1 MDKPNSSTLKWL
13 IQTTGKKKIYI
24 LFLILLQ
31 AVLAIAGVFSALLF
45 RRLIDSA
52 VARNSPL
59 FFQAVLWI
67 GALILGRIAL
77 NALGYFLYEWTSS
90 TLENQFKERLF
101 SCLLRKSYASVT
113 AIHSE
118 EWMNRL
124 TSDTSVVTGGL
135 IEIIPGLTGML
146 TRLVGALAAIF
157 FLEPVFAA
165 ILIPGG
171 IVILLFTYGF
181 RRILKRLHK
190 QIRETDGIVR
200 VFLQER
206 LSSLMIVRAF
216 AMEKETQEMAAEK
229 MRRHKAA
236 RMRRNHLSNLCN
248 TGFGAAANGLYL
260 FGAVYC
266 GYGILQGSISYGTMT
281 AVLQLIGQVQ
291 SPFAGLT
298 GIIPQYYAMAAS
310 AERLMEAEG
319 YAEDC
324 GGEAVP
330 EQEILRYYQEDF
342 QSIGL
347 AHAGFR
353 YLEAQGQESR
363 QDQDQGQDSGTAPG
377 MRPAVLNDVDLEIG
391 KGEYVAFTGHSGCGK
406 STILKLL
413 MCLYPLDSG
422 RAYLAGKGGSQPLT
436 ARWRGLFA
444 YVPQG
449 NQLMSGTIRE
459 IVAFGDQKGMQEEQK
474 MMQALKIACADEFVA
489 SLEEGLDTRLGE
501 RGSGLSEG
509 QMQRIAIARA
519 VFSEHPILMLDE
531 STSALDEGTER
542 ELLGN
547 LRAMTDMTVL
557 IVTHRPAV
565 LKICDKQVV
574 MGADGQ
580 VIVCKEICYTGR

>member
-1 MDKPNSSTLKWL
+1 MDKTHRSTLKWL
-13 IQTTGKKKIYI
+13 SQTTGKKKRYI

-31 AVLAIAGVFSALLF
+31 AVLAAASVCSALLF
-45 RRLIDSA
+45 RTLIDCA
-52 VARNSPL
+52 AARERTL
-59 FFQAVLWI
+59 FFRAALWI
-67 GALILGRIAL
+67 GLLVLGRIAL
-77 NALGYFLYEWTSS
+77 NALGTFLYEWTSS

-101 SCLLRKSYASVT
+101 SCLLHKSYASVT
-113 AIHSE
+113 TIHSE

-124 TSDTSVVTGGL
+124 TSDTTVVTGGL
-135 IEIIPGLTGML
+135 IQIIPGLTGML

-157 FLEPVFAA
+157 LLEPLFFA

-171 IVILLFTYGF
+171 MVILLFTYGF
-181 RRILKRLHK
+181 RRVLKRLHK

-206 LSSLMIVRAF
+206 LSNLMIVRTF
-216 AMEKETQEMAAEK
+216 AMEEETREMAAER

-248 TGFGAAANGLYL
+248 TGFGAAANGFYL

-266 GYGILQGSISYGTMT
+266 GYGILSGSISFGTMT

-298 GIIPQYYAMAAS
+298 GIIPQYYAMVAS

-319 YAEDC
+319 YEEDWE
-324 GGEAVP
+324 GETVFG
-330 EQEILRYYQEDF
+330 QEIARFYQEEF
-342 QSIGL
+342 ESMGL
-347 AHAGFR
+347 TQAGFR
-353 YLEAQGQESR
+353 YPAAQGQEPEREHSA
-363 QDQDQGQDSGTAPG
+363 GNGPK
-377 MRPAVLNDVDLEIG
+377 PVVLNGVSLEIR

-422 RAYLAGKGGSQPLT
+422 ERYLAGAGSRQPLT

-459 IVAFGDQKGMQEEQK
+459 VVAFGDPERMREEQQL
-474 MMQALKIACADEFVA
+474 MQALKIACADEFVA
-489 SLEEGLDTRLGE
+489 ALEEGLDTRLGE

-519 VFSEHPILMLDE
+519 IFSGHPILMLDE
-531 STSALDEGTER
+531 ATSALDEGTEQK
-542 ELLGN
+542 LLAN
-547 LRAMTDMTVL
+547 LQAMTDKTVL

-565 LKICDKQVV
+565 LGICDKQVV
-574 MGADGQ
+574 MAEDGQ
-580 VIVCKEICYTGR
+580 ANVCEEACGIGR

>member
-1 MDKPNSSTLKWL
+1 MDKTHRSTLKWL
-13 IQTTGKKKIYI
+13 SQTTGKKKRYI

-31 AVLAIAGVFSALLF
+31 AVLAAASVCSALLF
-45 RRLIDSA
+45 RALIDSA
-52 VARNSPL
+52 AARERAL
-59 FFQAVLWI
+59 FFRAALWI
-67 GALILGRIAL
+67 GLLVLGRIAL
-77 NALGYFLYEWTSS
+77 NALGTFLYEWTSS

-101 SCLLRKSYASVT
+101 SCLLHKSYASVT
-113 AIHSE
+113 TIHSE

-124 TSDTSVVTGGL
+124 ISDTTVVTSGL
-135 IEIIPGLTGML
+135 IQIIPGLTGML

-157 FLEPVFAA
+157 LLEPLFFA

-171 IVILLFTYGF
+171 MVILLFTYGF
-181 RRILKRLHK
+181 RKVLKRLHK

-206 LSSLMIVRAF
+206 LSNLMIVRTF
-216 AMEKETQEMAAEK
+216 AMEEETREMAAER

-248 TGFGAAANGLYL
+248 TGFGAAANGFYL

-266 GYGILQGSISYGTMT
+266 GYGILSGSISFGTMT

-298 GIIPQYYAMAAS
+298 GIIPQYYAMVAS

-319 YAEDC
+319 YEEDWE
-324 GGEAVP
+324 GETVP
-330 EQEILRYYQEDF
+330 GQEIARFYQEEF
-342 QSIGL
+342 ESMGL
-347 AHAGFR
+347 AQAGFR
-353 YLEAQGQESR
+353 YPTAQGQEPEGEHSA
-363 QDQDQGQDSGTAPG
+363 GNGPK
-377 MRPAVLNDVDLEIG
+377 PVVLNGVSLEIR

-413 MCLYPLDSG
+413 MCLYSLDSG
-422 RAYLAGKGGSQPLT
+422 ERYLAGTGSRQPLT

-459 IVAFGDQKGMQEEQK
+459 VVAFGDPERMREEQQL
-474 MMQALKIACADEFVA
+474 MQALKIACADEFVD
-489 SLEEGLDTRLGE
+489 SLEKGLDTRLGE

-519 VFSEHPILMLDE
+519 IFSGHPILMLDE
-531 STSALDEGTER
+531 ATSALDEGTEQK
-542 ELLGN
+542 LLAN
-547 LRAMTDMTVL
+547 LRAMTDKTVL

-565 LKICDKQVV
+565 LGICDKQVV
-574 MGADGQ
+574 MAEDGQ
-580 VIVCKEICYTGR
+580 ANVCEEACGIGE